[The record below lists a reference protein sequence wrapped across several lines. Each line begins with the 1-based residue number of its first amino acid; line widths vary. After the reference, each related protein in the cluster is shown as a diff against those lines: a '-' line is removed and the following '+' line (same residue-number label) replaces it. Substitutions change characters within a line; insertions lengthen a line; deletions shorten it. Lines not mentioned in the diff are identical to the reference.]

1 MAKGLDIDHLAKLAR
16 LNLTAEEKVLYSNQL
31 THVLTYF
38 ETLAKADLPAV
49 SDVAMVVTEKAL
61 RSDEPGVSLGSD
73 AVTKIAPASH
83 DGQISVPRV
92 VDDES

>member
-61 RSDEPGVSLGSD
+61 RSDEPGVSLGSNT
-73 AVTKIAPASH
+73 VTKIAPASH

>member
-1 MAKGLDIDHLAKLAR
+1 MAPGFDINHLAKLAR
-16 LNLTAEEKVLYSNQL
+16 LNLTAEEKTLYSTQLNQ
-31 THVLTYF
+31 VLTYF

-49 SDVAMVVTEKAL
+49 SDVAAVVTESAL
-61 RSDEPGVSLGSD
+61 RNDAPGASLGAE
-73 AVTKIAPASH
+73 AVTQIAPASH

>member
-1 MAKGLDIDHLAKLAR
+1 MAKGFDIDHLAKLAR

-38 ETLAKADLPAV
+38 ETLAKADLPAN
-49 SDVAMVVTEKAL
+49 SDVALVVTEKAL
-61 RSDEPGVSLGSD
+61 RSDEPGMSLGSD
-73 AVTKIAPASH
+73 DVTKIAPASH
-83 DGQISVPRV
+83 DGHMSVPRV

>member
-1 MAKGLDIDHLAKLAR
+1 MAKGFDIDHLAKLAR

-31 THVLTYF
+31 TQVLTYF
-38 ETLAKADLPAV
+38 ETLAKADLPAD
-49 SDVAMVVTEKAL
+49 SDVALVVTEKAL
-61 RSDEPGVSLGSD
+61 RSDEPGMSLGSD
-73 AVTKIAPASH
+73 AVTKIAPASY

>member
-73 AVTKIAPASH
+73 AVTKIAPASR

>member
-1 MAKGLDIDHLAKLAR
+1 MAKGFDIDHLAKLAR

-38 ETLAKADLPAV
+38 ETLAKADLPAN
-49 SDVAMVVTEKAL
+49 SDVALVVTEKAL
-61 RSDEPGVSLGSD
+61 RSDEPGMSLGSD
-73 AVTKIAPASH
+73 TVTKIAPASH